1 MEGIL
6 IDWDCDKDLL
16 NLKENILQDFQ
27 EFNKPAPNN
36 VPILYQNPSKNF
48 YEVAE
53 KINILY
59 KLSQII
65 QSSEWK
71 ESKKNIEEK
80 YQEFIVLIKKEF
92 INCFLNFD
100 YKGIRK
106 ILMVVD

>member
-1 MEGIL
+1 MEHIL
-6 IDWDCDKDLL
+6 IDLDCEKDLL
-16 NLKENILQDFQ
+16 NLNENILQDFQ
-27 EFNKPAPNN
+27 EFNTLNN
-36 VPILYQNPSKNF
+36 VPILYQNPSKIF

-80 YQEFIVLIKKEF
+80 YQEFIVLIMKEF
-92 INCFLNFD
+92 IKCFLTLD
-100 YKGIRK
+100 AKGIRK
-106 ILMVVD
+106 LLMVVD